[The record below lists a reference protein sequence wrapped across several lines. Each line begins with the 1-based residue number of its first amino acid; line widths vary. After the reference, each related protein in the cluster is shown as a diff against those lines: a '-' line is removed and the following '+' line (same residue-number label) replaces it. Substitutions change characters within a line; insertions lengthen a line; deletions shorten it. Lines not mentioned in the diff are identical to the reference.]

1 MKIGRPVRKKDGLN
15 WVAVMVKINGFGYS
29 LMVDWMEGGSER
41 KDLID
46 WI

>member
-15 WVAVMVKINGFGYS
+15 WVAVIVKRNGFGYS

-41 KDLID
+41 MDLID